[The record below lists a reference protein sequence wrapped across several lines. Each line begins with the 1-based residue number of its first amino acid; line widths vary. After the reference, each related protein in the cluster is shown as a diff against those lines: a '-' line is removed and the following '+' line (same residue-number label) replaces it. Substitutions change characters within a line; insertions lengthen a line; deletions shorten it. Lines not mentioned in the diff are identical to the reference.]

1 LLSKYLIF
9 GVILLLLP
17 VYSCKDNND
26 GEIPY
31 VHVDFQID
39 ILSSFYPELSNVG
52 GWVYLTGGYKGI
64 VVYRLSMEEFLA
76 YDRCCSYQPRVSCE
90 IVDVEES
97 GLTMKCPCCNSRF
110 LILDGTVIEGPAT
123 QILRQYRTFFDGQY
137 LSVFN

>member
-1 LLSKYLIF
+1 MKLLSKYLIF

-97 GLTMKCPCCNSRF
+97 GLTMKCLCFWNRPGF
-110 LILDGTVIEGPAT
+110 L
-123 QILRQYRTFFDGQY
+123 
-137 LSVFN
+137 N